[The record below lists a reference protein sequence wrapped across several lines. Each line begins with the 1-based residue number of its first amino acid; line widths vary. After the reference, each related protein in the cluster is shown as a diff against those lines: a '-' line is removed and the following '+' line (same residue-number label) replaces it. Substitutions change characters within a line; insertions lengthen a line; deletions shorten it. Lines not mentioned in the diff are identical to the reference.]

1 MSGFALDWSCPALGF
16 LTMSESSYSAKTTE
30 RPTLGHADRL
40 LFGDLMIS
48 AGQEEPERRV
58 VESFI
63 SAVAQS
69 EHLNL
74 LVGSGLT
81 TALGVAAQSGST
93 ANMTSALST
102 SDTTLDE
109 AIEKAAVVSSTAAG
123 RGATPNVEDR
133 LRVALAAQ
141 VGLDLVADPRAD
153 LLRAAMGNALTALRD
168 SVAAIEAAIGAAPAQ
183 HPSDKGS
190 GPGPLITSFLN
201 SLAGRVPTRDRLH
214 LFTTNYDRV
223 LEWGAELA
231 GLRIVDRFVGSLEPV
246 FRSSR
251 LEIDYH
257 YTPPGSPKE
266 PRHLDGVVRLTKLHG
281 SLDWQWRS
289 KERQVVRVP
298 TVFGKSSTNDIADL
312 LIYPNAAKDFETT
325 LYPYADLFR
334 DFSAAICRPNAT
346 LVTYG
351 YSLGDDHIN
360 RIIRDMLTIPS
371 THLLIISFGDDG
383 GRVTKF
389 VEDYR
394 LTGQV
399 SLMLGPAF
407 ADLTRLTRDWLPRP
421 GTSALARAQTSI
433 LGATTLSAATT
444 SGGAIHV

>member
-1 MSGFALDWSCPALGF
+1 MADNNSVNRVAEP
-16 LTMSESSYSAKTTE
+16 E
-30 RPTLGHADRL
+30 RLAEGDRL
-40 LFGDLMIS
+40 IFGDLEVS
-48 AGQEEPERRV
+48 KGQEVPDRRT

-63 SAVAQS
+63 SAVLQS

-74 LVGSGLT
+74 LIGSGLT
-81 TALGVAAQSGST
+81 TALGIAARSDST
-93 ANMTSALST
+93 ADMTAGVITSNRKLNEALETAAALS
-102 SDTTLDE
+102 SQ
-109 AIEKAAVVSSTAAG
+109 AAG

-141 VGLDLVADPRAD
+141 VGLEFVQDRRASP
-153 LLRAAMGNALTALRD
+153 LKRATGKALTELRD
-168 SVAAIEAAIGAAPAQ
+168 AISAIERAIRTAPEK
-183 HPSDKGS
+183 HSDEGL
-190 GPGPLITSFLN
+190 GPKPLLTSFLN
-201 SLAGRVPTRDRLH
+201 SFAGRVPTRDRLH
-214 LFTTNYDRV
+214 IFTTNYDRV
-223 LEWGAELA
+223 LEWGAELT

-266 PRHLDGVVRLTKLHG
+266 PRHLDGVVRMTKLHG
-281 SLDWQWRS
+281 SLDWRWRS
-289 KERQVVRVP
+289 EDRQVVRAAIA
-298 TVFGKSSTNDIADL
+298 FGEASSDDVANL

-351 YSLGDDHIN
+351 YSFGDDHIN

-371 THLLIISFGDDG
+371 THLLIISYGDEG

-389 VEDYR
+389 VDDYR
-394 LTGQV
+394 LTGRV
-399 SLMLGPAF
+399 SLMLGPTF
-407 ADLTRLTRDWLPRP
+407 ADLPLLTRNWLPRP
-421 GTSALARAQTSI
+421 ATNALTRTHSSILDATATSA
-433 LGATTLSAATT
+433 SAT
-444 SGGAIHV
+444 SGSRSDA

>member
-1 MSGFALDWSCPALGF
+1 MSDGN
-16 LTMSESSYSAKTTE
+16 SSAETAE
-30 RPTLGHADRL
+30 RPKLGHADRL
-40 LFGDLMIS
+40 LFGDLVVNT
-48 AGQEEPERRV
+48 GEEEPERRA
-58 VESFI
+58 VESFV
-63 SAVAQS
+63 SAVVQS

-74 LVGSGLT
+74 LIGSGLT
-81 TALGVAAQSGST
+81 TALGLAAHSGST
-93 ANMTSALST
+93 ADMTSALST
-102 SDTTLDE
+102 SDATLDE
-109 AIEKAAVVSSTAAG
+109 AMEKAAVVSSTAAG

-133 LRVALAAQ
+133 LRVAQAAQ
-141 VGLDLVADPRAD
+141 AGLDLVADSRAD
-153 LLRAAMGNALTALRD
+153 LLRAATGKALTTLRD
-168 SVAAIEAAIGAAPAQ
+168 SVAGIEAAIRAAPARY
-183 HPSDKGS
+183 PSDGAA
-190 GPGPLITSFLN
+190 GPAPLITSFLN
-201 SLAGRVPTRDRLH
+201 SFAGRVPTRDRLH

-289 KERQVVRVP
+289 KERQVVRAP
-298 TVFGKSSTNDIADL
+298 TPFGETPTNNIADL

-334 DFSAAICRPNAT
+334 DFSAATCRPNAT
-346 LVTYG
+346 LVIYG

-371 THLLIISFGDDG
+371 THLLIISFADDG

-389 VEDYR
+389 VDDYR

-399 SLMLGPAF
+399 SLMLGPTF
-407 ADLTRLTRDWLPRP
+407 ADLTRLTRDWLPHP
-421 GTSALARAQTSI
+421 ATSALTRAQANI
-433 LGATTLSAATT
+433 LGATTRSAAATT
-444 SGGAIHV
+444 GGPSHV